1 MHRVPLFSP
10 PKLQSL
16 KRKGV
21 DSNLEVNINIIKDK
35 TSKKDSADICIG
47 AVV

>member
-1 MHRVPLFSP
+1 VHRVPLFSP

-21 DSNLEVNINIIKDK
+21 DSNLEDSKEDK
-35 TSKKDSADICIG
+35 TSIDNNISRE
-47 AVV
+47 AVRFCV

>member
-1 MHRVPLFSP
+1 VHRVPLFSP

-21 DSNLEVNINIIKDK
+21 DSNLEESKEDK
-35 TSKKDSADICIG
+35 TSRDNNISKE
-47 AVV
+47 AVQFCV